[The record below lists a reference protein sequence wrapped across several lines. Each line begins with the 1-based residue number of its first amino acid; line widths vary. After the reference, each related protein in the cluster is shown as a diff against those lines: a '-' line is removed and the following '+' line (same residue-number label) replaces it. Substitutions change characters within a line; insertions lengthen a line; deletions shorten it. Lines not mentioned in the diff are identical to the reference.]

1 MNARDDDQPDLFVH
15 LSGAFEGEPAM
26 QSRPGDDLDRGRRLQ
41 RRRRRGSVS
50 ASVAA
55 VALLA
60 VGGWAL
66 TGGIG
71 NQSIGRT
78 QLQPA
83 SSPGAGLETQQ
94 PSGTITSECATSDS
108 TTGSDSGEGNWDGDA
123 EQPNGS
129 EDKGSVDSGS
139 SDNDSGVSGSA
150 GSGSRSGSA
159 TNVEP
164 QSAEGRAEGNEAS
177 EPSTEGE
184 KSDVRVET
192 DDSGE
197 TADCETVEGD
207 GDPSPEVDR
216 LMKVLTD
223 HADPDGSHTGDQM
236 SMGGS
241 AGAAGPDGS
250 AGQTTSIFAG
260 TDWTVGDR
268 AGSVSLSVED
278 PTGGVS
284 VGQPCG
290 DEPMAEGPEVTCEAL
305 TLADGTTVLVGHGQR
320 NGAERI
326 TVRYE
331 RPDGTVVVA
340 TADQA
345 TQQWWND
352 GSGAAPLAAPP
363 ATVDQLV
370 ELVRDPRAHL

>member
-1 MNARDDDQPDLFVH
+1 MNARDDDQLDLFVH
-15 LSGAFEGEPAM
+15 LSGAFEGEPEM
-26 QSRPGDDLDRGRRLQ
+26 RSRPGDDLDRGRRL
-41 RRRRRGSVS
+41 RRRRRLGSVTGS
-50 ASVAA
+50 AAA
-55 VALLA
+55 VCLLA
-60 VGGWAL
+60 LGGWAL
-66 TGGIG
+66 SG
-71 NQSIGRT
+71 SIGSQSVGT
-78 QLQPA
+78 TEVQPA
-83 SSPGAGLETQQ
+83 AGGPESPQ
-94 PSGTITSECATSDS
+94 PSGTITSDCSSSDS
-108 TTGSDSGEGNWDGDA
+108 STGSASSG
-123 EQPNGS
+123 
-129 EDKGSVDSGS
+129 
-139 SDNDSGVSGSA
+139 SGSA
-150 GSGSRSGSA
+150 PAPGTGSRNAGTGTA
-159 TNVEP
+159 
-164 QSAEGRAEGNEAS
+164 AGD
-177 EPSTEGE
+177 PSYC
-184 KSDVRVET
+184 
-192 DDSGE
+192 
-197 TADCETVEGD
+197 TAVEGD

-223 HADPDGSHTGDQM
+223 HTDPDGSHTGDQM

-260 TDWTVGDR
+260 TDWTVGER

-290 DEPMAEGPEVTCEAL
+290 DEPMAEGPEVTCETL